1 MNEEKITLELTLPQ
15 ISKLINVVNST
26 MNSLVASTPDSPEI
40 QSLKNL
46 DHELRGAILAELAKE
61 SQLLGLYE

>member
-1 MNEEKITLELTLPQ
+1 MNEEKIILELTLPQ

-26 MNSLVASTPDSPEI
+26 MNSLVASTPDPPEI
-40 QSLKNL
+40 QLLKDL